1 MAKARDIRKIQLYI
15 IITIAALIGGA
26 FAAVRITQRKRAK
39 KVDGILD
46 ACMEDPNCVV
56 DKGGNV
62 ENGNGN
68 GNGGNGIIT
77 NAVAES
83 KARALVD
90 DIWGFTFTIKK
101 GIWNQLMAYDDDNF
115 AKIVRKA
122 NSYIQNK
129 EWGLTYGAPLST
141 TQNTTLHH
149 HNHSGTHRW
158 SICSSTH
165 NPTKESQKSRWN
177 TRCLYGRP

>member
-68 GNGGNGIIT
+68 GNGENGIIT

-129 EWGLTYGAPLST
+129 EWGLTYGAPWDSKPTNFYDLVEDEKSPRL
-141 TQNTTLHH
+141 N
-149 HNHSGTHRW
+149 SGNITNR
-158 SICSSTH
+158 I
-165 NPTKESQKSRWN
+165 
-177 TRCLYGRP
+177 TRLGLN